1 MNNLLRVDVRFAC
14 NRKATSLVDEL
25 LEVVIKLKGNKYM
38 NNHMKTCHK
47 YWKAAYGT
55 GKKGKAQLRIDEILA
70 RKGKGRKDN

>member
-38 NNHMKTCHK
+38 NNHMKTDHK
-47 YWKAAYGT
+47 Y
-55 GKKGKAQLRIDEILA
+55 
-70 RKGKGRKDN
+70 